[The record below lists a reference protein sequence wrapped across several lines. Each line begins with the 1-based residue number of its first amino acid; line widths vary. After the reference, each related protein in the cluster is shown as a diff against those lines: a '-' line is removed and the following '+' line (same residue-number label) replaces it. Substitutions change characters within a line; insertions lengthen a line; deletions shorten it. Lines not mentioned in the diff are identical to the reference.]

1 MRGKLWAWS
10 MYTPGRTAQTAA
22 RLAQPRVQM
31 LGSHQAPPAGASPA
45 PTALNLPSTLQW
57 NTALDAVSQMS
68 MCSSPMTNFLYRKIK
83 LLPAKQA

>member
-1 MRGKLWAWS
+1 MAAAQTLGGGWRGFEGHVRGKLWAWS
-10 MYTPGRTAQTAA
+10 MYTPGRKAQTAA

-57 NTALDAVSQMS
+57 NTALDAV
-68 MCSSPMTNFLYRKIK
+68 R
-83 LLPAKQA
+83 